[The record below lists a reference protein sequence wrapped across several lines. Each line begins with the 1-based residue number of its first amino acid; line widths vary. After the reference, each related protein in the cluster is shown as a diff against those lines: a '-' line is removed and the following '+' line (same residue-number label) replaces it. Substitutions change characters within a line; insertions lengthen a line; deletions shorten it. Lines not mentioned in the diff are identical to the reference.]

1 MTIRHIAMVLEAG
14 GLDGPEKLLLIAYCN
29 RTDDHGY
36 CWPGQQRLADD
47 CGTSP
52 ATVKRVKKK
61 LVEKGLIASKRRL
74 SPITGEPISNLTR
87 VNIELLAAMKRKP
100 TDYDD
105 NVIELITFA
114 PDVPLPEKKRRAPK
128 GSAQGADMV
137 RVHNGPDPVD
147 NPAVPSDLLTAQ
159 HEPDPA
165 AKLSPAPGQDE
176 TDLPLKS
183 SPAPG
188 QDEPLTVSDPRPKP
202 QGTVRPSVGSTDS
215 RETDGGTDKGSIDEE
230 RSETPAAATAGA
242 RAWTTET
249 TPGVDILIRMGQRVP
264 RLALSGKVLM
274 DQGRR
279 LNEKIAAG
287 WERQSLLD
295 ILSAPFTDEIRTSPG
310 AVVSHRI
317 SALPT
322 NPHRAARWLPEAT
335 AGDTLPAAPDGERRR
350 DPVAA
355 AAWTWAEKHAQVE
368 AAAAGRGVTRCCQGG
383 DGFCERLAEA
393 GHDEC
398 GHHLGWAVCE
408 GGCGVALPPEVGATC
423 VTCSESEAY
432 QEMVQRRAER
442 PPAHPCPGLQGR
454 GCERSGEV
462 QTTTGLCFRCEVTAA
477 AERKRVVDAEWAA
490 TVDQVKEAVVASENA
505 GTPY

>member
-87 VNIELLAAMKRKP
+87 VNIDLLAAMRRP
-100 TDYDD
+100 PREYDD
-105 NVIELITFA
+105 NVVEQLTFDA
-114 PDVPLPEKKRRAPK
+114 DVPLPQKRRK
-128 GSAQGADMV
+128 GPNSGERGSHQV
-137 RVHNGPDPVD
+137 RVHDGPDPVD
-147 NPAVPSDLLTAQ
+147 NPATPSDLLTAQ
-159 HEPDPA
+159 HEPDPE
-165 AKLSPAPGQDE
+165 AKLSLAPGQDE
-176 TDLPLKS
+176 TDLPPKL
-183 SPAPG
+183 SPTPG
-188 QDEPLTVSDPRPKP
+188 QDEPLTVSDPRPEP

-215 RETDGGTDKGSIDEE
+215 RGTDGGTDRGSIDEE
-230 RSETPAAATAGA
+230 RSEAPGGA
-242 RAWTTET
+242 RTDAWTIET

-264 RLALSGKVLM
+264 RLALSGRVLM
-274 DQGRR
+274 DQGQR
-279 LNEKIAAG
+279 LNEKIASG
-287 WERQSLLD
+287 WERQLLLD

-322 NPHRAARWLPEAT
+322 TAYRAARWLPEPT
-335 AGDTLPAAPDGERRR
+335 AGDTLPAAPDGEHRR
-350 DPVAA
+350 DSVAA

-383 DGFCERLAEA
+383 DGFCEWLAEA

-408 GGCGVALPPEVGATC
+408 GGCGAALPPEVGATC
-423 VTCSESEAY
+423 VTCSESAAY
-432 QEMVQRRAER
+432 REMVQRRAER
-442 PPAHPCPGLQGR
+442 PPAEPCPGPQGQ

-505 GTPY
+505 DTPY